1 MASSIVSAQYSLPV
15 LTTKALLC
23 LRLESARPTRG
34 LGIGARSLGSPFFS
48 YDLFPFGQE
57 RQRKEWGRVMAASG
71 ADVQLS
77 ASVARA
83 RLCFGIATIHL
94 F

>member
-1 MASSIVSAQYSLPV
+1 MAICGGSCGHSIPYGRAWDF
-15 LTTKALLC
+15 
-23 LRLESARPTRG
+23 AR
-34 LGIGARSLGSPFFS
+34 GSG
-48 YDLFPFGQE
+48 GQE

-77 ASVARA
+77 ASVVRA

-94 F
+94 FRAHRV